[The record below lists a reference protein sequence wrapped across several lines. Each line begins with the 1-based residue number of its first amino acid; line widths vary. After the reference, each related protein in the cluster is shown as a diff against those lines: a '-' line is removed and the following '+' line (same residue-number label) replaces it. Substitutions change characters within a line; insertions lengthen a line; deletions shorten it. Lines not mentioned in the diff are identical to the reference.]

1 MQLLWTILR
10 ILGILVLALILLVLL
25 VVSLVLLVPVR
36 YQMWLKNREKPE
48 IKVRLHWLLHLI
60 SFTAEYKDELT
71 YRLKILG
78 FTVYDEKT
86 KQSVSA
92 KNNSESS
99 DTSEKSQKQPETQE
113 KTQSE
118 LSGQQNLRE
127 LPKQQKQQETPKQPE
142 QQKEQRTE
150 QKQESRQEQA
160 EKKSLREKIEDVLWK
175 IIDFLQLIPNKIAG
189 VLEKWAD
196 LQENLGER
204 VDAFLDKID
213 EWNRKK
219 ERLLKQIEDEQ
230 NRFAVVEGCK
240 TVKKLIV
247 HIRPRKLKVTGRLG
261 FDDPALTG
269 QIFAVIGMLMP
280 LYGEHIQLEAAF
292 NETVMD
298 IDAYLS
304 GRLRAGSMTYMIL
317 RLILRKEVRGLL
329 RQFSKPKTN
338 GHN

>member
-99 DTSEKSQKQPETQE
+99 DTSEKS
-113 KTQSE
+113 
-118 LSGQQNLRE
+118 
-127 LPKQQKQQETPKQPE
+127 PKQPE

-230 NRFAVVEGCK
+230 NRFAVVEGYK

-329 RQFSKPKTN
+329 RQFSKSKTN

>member
-25 VVSLVLLVPVR
+25 VVSLVLFVPVR

-48 IKVRLHWLLHLI
+48 IKLRLHWLLHLI

-86 KQSVSA
+86 KQSVSD

-99 DTSEKSQKQPETQE
+99 DASEESQKQPETQT
-113 KTQSE
+113 KTQPE
-118 LSGQQNLRE
+118 LSGQQKLQE
-127 LPKQQKQQETPKQPE
+127 LPKQQKQPEPPKQ
-142 QQKEQRTE
+142 QKQLEEQRTKQ
-150 QKQESRQEQA
+150 QKESRQEQS
-160 EKKSLREKIEDVLWK
+160 EKKSLREKVEDVVWK
-175 IIDFLQLIPNKIAG
+175 VIDFLRSIPDKIAEL
-189 VLEKWAD
+189 LEKWAD
-196 LQENLGER
+196 LQENFGER

-230 NRFAVVEGCK
+230 NRFAVAEGYK
-240 TVKKLIV
+240 TIKKLIV
-247 HIRPRKLKVTGRLG
+247 HLRPRKLRVTGRLG
-261 FDDPALTG
+261 FEDPALTG

-280 LYGEHIQLEAAF
+280 LYGEHIQLEAVF

-304 GRLRAGSMTYMIL
+304 GRLRAGSMTYMVL
-317 RLILRKEVRGLL
+317 RLILRKEVRRLL
-329 RQFSKPKTN
+329 RQFPKSKTN
-338 GHN
+338 GHK

>member
-25 VVSLVLLVPVR
+25 VVSLVLFVPVR

-48 IKVRLHWLLHLI
+48 IKLRLHWLLHLI

-78 FTVYDEKT
+78 FTVYDEKK
-86 KQSVSA
+86 KQSVSD

-99 DTSEKSQKQPETQE
+99 DASEKSQKQPE
-113 KTQSE
+113 
-118 LSGQQNLRE
+118 
-127 LPKQQKQQETPKQPE
+127 
-142 QQKEQRTE
+142 EQRAE
-150 QKQESRQEQA
+150 QLIESRQEQA
-160 EKKSLREKIEDVLWK
+160 EKKSLREKIEDVVWK
-175 IIDFLQLIPNKIAG
+175 VIDFLRSIPDKIAEL
-189 VLEKWAD
+189 LEKWAD
-196 LQENLGER
+196 LQENFGER
-204 VDAFLDKID
+204 VDTFLDKID

-230 NRFAVVEGCK
+230 NRFAVVEGYK
-240 TVKKLIV
+240 TVKKLIT

-261 FDDPALTG
+261 FEDPALTG

-280 LYGEHIQLEAAF
+280 LYGEHIQLEAVF

-304 GRLRAGSMTYMIL
+304 GRLRAGSMTYMVL
-317 RLILRKEVRGLL
+317 RLILRKEVRRLL
-329 RQFSKPKTN
+329 RQFSKSKTN
-338 GHN
+338 GHK

>member
-1 MQLLWTILR
+1 M
-10 ILGILVLALILLVLL
+10 
-25 VVSLVLLVPVR
+25 
-36 YQMWLKNREKPE
+36 
-48 IKVRLHWLLHLI
+48 
-60 SFTAEYKDELT
+60 
-71 YRLKILG
+71 
-78 FTVYDEKT
+78 
-86 KQSVSA
+86 
-92 KNNSESS
+92 
-99 DTSEKSQKQPETQE
+99 
-113 KTQSE
+113 
-118 LSGQQNLRE
+118 
-127 LPKQQKQQETPKQPE
+127 
-142 QQKEQRTE
+142 
-150 QKQESRQEQA
+150 
-160 EKKSLREKIEDVLWK
+160 
-175 IIDFLQLIPNKIAG
+175 
-189 VLEKWAD
+189 
-196 LQENLGER
+196 
-204 VDAFLDKID
+204 
-213 EWNRKK
+213 
-219 ERLLKQIEDEQ
+219 LKQIEDEQ

-329 RQFSKPKTN
+329 RQFSKSKTN